1 MEESIGD
8 YTIST
13 DKNKLQVAVIHQYLS
28 AESYWAKNIPLAV
41 VQKSIDNSFC
51 FGMYYNEA
59 QIGFARVV
67 TDHATFAYLAD
78 VFILEAH
85 RGKGLSKQLMEF
97 IMAHPKLHGLRAFYL
112 RTKDA
117 HGLYTQFGFKPILKP
132 ENFMEIKHEN
142 FYKPLNA

>member
-13 DKNKLQVAVIHQYLS
+13 EKEKLQVAIIHQYLS
-28 AESYWAKNIPLAV
+28 IESYWAKDIPLVV

-85 RGKGLSKQLMEF
+85 RGKGLSKQFMKF
-97 IMAHPKLHGLRAFYL
+97 VFSHPDLQGLRRFCL
-112 RTKDA
+112 STRDA

-132 ENFMEIKHEN
+132 ENSMEIKHVN
-142 FYKPLNA
+142 FYSPQSA